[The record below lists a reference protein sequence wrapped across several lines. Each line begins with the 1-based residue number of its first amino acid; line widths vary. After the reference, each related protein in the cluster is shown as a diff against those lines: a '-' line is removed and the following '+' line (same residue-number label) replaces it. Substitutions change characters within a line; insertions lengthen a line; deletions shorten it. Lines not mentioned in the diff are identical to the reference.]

1 MGKLDRDL
9 LAALDKLGFDITD
22 DKIAEIKGD
31 MTIRLLRSFDSL
43 LKLVVELPDG
53 KEMIFDLDEH
63 NQVEIIE
70 AMTRW
75 QRGNRGRGLL
85 AWWRRRKKTV

>member
-1 MGKLDRDL
+1 M

-31 MTIRLLRSFDSL
+31 MTIRLLRPFDSL
-43 LKLVVELPDG
+43 LKFVVELPD

-63 NQVEIIE
+63 TQVKIIE
-70 AMTRW
+70 AITPAIVTNRSTRISLHSLS
-75 QRGNRGRGLL
+75 NV
-85 AWWRRRKKTV
+85 RRRHLDP